1 MKKRLALALLI
12 WSILIRP
19 AAAAGEHTAVAG
31 EAAWWLV
38 TLFTLQ
44 GAAIW
49 WLTHR
54 RYFVREGD
62 DSKPAFFELQ
72 EYSFFLLAGAITAQL
87 WAHGE
92 PASYHDT
99 IHHVLFKWPS
109 LDLEFSL
116 HFLINDVFMVFFF
129 AIAAKELTEAALMK
143 GGALRGKQAILPLF
157 ACLGG
162 VLGPVLVFR
171 LLATEESQS
180 AWGVPCATDIAFAW
194 LGARAI
200 WGRLHPAVTFLLALA
215 VADDFIGMAIIAIFY
230 PTRPFSW
237 LGLGLVL
244 IAMAIAYAF
253 NRLSDRSKLFEHW
266 VPYLLLGALSWIGLV
281 MAGLHASLALVFIVP
296 FMPTGERDHGM
307 FIRPVDH
314 VNATINRFGRSI
326 KPMVDVGLFYFG
338 LANAGVVWWG
348 TNTWGQDS
356 WAVVL
361 GLGVGKVIGICGM
374 TWLGFLLL
382 KQLSGSAE
390 LPKSSKTSEQLQW
403 RDLPLVGLLGAVGFT
418 VALFVSDAAK
428 GSDAL
433 KLGALASFVYLG
445 IALIVGKQLVR
456 ISPSREESS
465 NEQSTQT
472 A

>member
-1 MKKRLALALLI
+1 MKKRIGLALI
-12 WSILIRP
+12 FWSIFVHP
-19 AAAAGEHTAVAG
+19 AAAAGGHTEPAG

-38 TLFTLQ
+38 ALFTLQ

-49 WLTHR
+49 WLTQR
-54 RYFVREGD
+54 RYFVREGNEV
-62 DSKPAFFELQ
+62 KPAFFELQ

-87 WAHGE
+87 WAHGD
-92 PASYHDT
+92 PSTYHDT
-99 IHHVLFKWPS
+99 IHHVLFTWPGV
-109 LDLEFSL
+109 DLSFSL
-116 HFLINDVFMVFFF
+116 HFLINDVFMAFFF
-129 AIAAKELTEAALMK
+129 AIAAKELTEATLMK

-162 VLGPVLVFR
+162 VLGPAIVFR
-171 LLATEESQS
+171 LIATEQSQS

-215 VADDFIGMAIIAIFY
+215 VADDFIGMAIIAVCY
-230 PTRPFSW
+230 PARPFNW
-237 LGLGLVL
+237 LGLALVL
-244 IAMAIAYAF
+244 TAMALAFVF

-266 VPYLLLGALSWIGLV
+266 VPYLLLGVLSWMGLV

-296 FMPTGERDHGM
+296 FMPTGERDYGL

-348 TNTWGQDS
+348 TDTWGRDS

-361 GLGVGKVIGICGM
+361 GLGFGKVIGIVGM
-374 TWLGFLLL
+374 TWMGFHLLMRI
-382 KQLSGSAE
+382 SGNAE
-390 LPKSSKTSEQLQW
+390 LPKSSKTNEQLQW

-418 VALFVSDAAK
+418 VALFVADAAK

-445 IALIVGKQLVR
+445 IALIVGKKLVR
-456 ISPSREESS
+456 TSVRREALP
-465 NEQSTQT
+465 NEQDTQT
-472 A
+472 T